1 MIGPVSRAVRRR
13 GADAAG
19 RRSPDDRGAT
29 SVELV
34 LYAPVLMLVIFLS
47 VQFALTWHGNEIAGA
62 VAREAARVARAGG
75 GTVDALARAEAHG
88 VEYATALGGSAL
100 REVEVVV
107 VPLPDDRV
115 RATVTGRSVELIGG
129 LAPRV
134 TKTVEG
140 PVEMFR
146 PDL

>member
-1 MIGPVSRAVRRR
+1 A
-13 GADAAG
+13 
-19 RRSPDDRGAT
+19 DRGAT

-75 GTVDALARAEAHG
+75 GTAEALVQAEARG
-88 VEYATALGGSAL
+88 LEYAAALGGNAL
-100 REVEVVV
+100 REVDVRV

-115 RATVTGRSVELIGG
+115 RATVTGRSVE
-129 LAPRV
+129 
-134 TKTVEG
+134 
-140 PVEMFR
+140 
-146 PDL
+146 